1 MSKEYAKKVIELI
14 DKSPTAF
21 HVVENAKAILD
32 SQGFT
37 GLKES
42 DVWNLATGGK
52 YYVTRNDSS
61 IIAFTIPKKDYAGFR
76 IIASH
81 SDSPCPKLKE
91 DYEMD
96 RCGYVRLNVEK
107 YGGML
112 LAPWFDRPLSVA
124 GRILVRDEKE
134 ASGIKSVL
142 VNLEKDIA
150 VIPSLAIHM
159 NRDANSGYSYS
170 FQKDMLPIVST
181 SKDSNKG
188 SNKDLN
194 KDLKLDSKQD
204 SNKNENTGATIM
216 TLIAEAAGVKTEN
229 ILGNDLFLY
238 ISEKGK
244 VWGVRDEFIGSSRLD
259 DQECV
264 WCTLDGF
271 IDAANCSYSNESTAK
286 DASSDYV
293 SMICVFDNEE
303 VGSRTKQGADSDFL
317 ENLIDRINDNL
328 GRSREEYYT
337 AYANSFMISAD
348 NAHALHPAHAD
359 KYDPV
364 QSPKMNEGIVLKFS
378 ARQSYTTDAVSAA
391 FVKKLCED
399 SDIPYQIF
407 VNHSDEPGGSTLG
420 NISNSHVSINTADIG
435 LPQLAMHSSYETA
448 GVEDIDSLRGF
459 AKAFFNA

>member
-1 MSKEYAKKVIELI
+1 MGREYAEKILDII

-21 HVVENAKAILD
+21 HVVENAKNILD

-42 DVWNLATGGK
+42 EVWNLAEGGK

-61 IIAFTIPKKDYAGFR
+61 IIAFTVPKKDYTGFR

-134 ASGIKSVL
+134 ASGIKSL
-142 VNLEKDIA
+142 LDNLEKDIA

-181 SKDSNKG
+181 SKDSNK
-188 SNKDLN
+188 DR
-194 KDLKLDSKQD
+194 KLDSKQD
-204 SNKNENTGATIM
+204 SIKNEKTAATIM
-216 TLIAEAAGVKTEN
+216 SLIAEKAGVEKDS

-238 ISEKGK
+238 IREKGK
-244 VWGVRDEFIGSSRLD
+244 VWGVNDEFIGSSRLD

-271 IDAANCSYSNESTAK
+271 IDAANAGGSDVVNA
-286 DASSDYV
+286 ASSYV
-293 SMICVFDNEE
+293 NILCVFDNEE
-303 VGSRTKQGADSDFL
+303 VGSRTKQGADSNFL
-317 ENLIDRINDNL
+317 EKLIDRINDNL

-348 NAHALHPAHAD
+348 NAHALHPAHTD

-399 SDIPYQIF
+399 SGIHYQIF

-435 LPQLAMHSSYETA
+435 LAQLAMHSAYETA
-448 GVEDIDSLRGF
+448 GVEDVDSLRKF
-459 AKAFFNA
+459 AYAFYFK

>member
-1 MSKEYAKKVIELI
+1 MSKEYANDILNLI

-21 HVVENAKAILD
+21 HVVENAKSILD

-42 DVWNLATGGK
+42 EVWKLEEGGK

-61 IIAFTIPKKDYAGFR
+61 IIAFMIPNKDYKGFR

-96 RCGYVRLNVEK
+96 KCGYVRLNVEK

-124 GRILVRDEKE
+124 GRILVRDESE

-142 VNLEKDIA
+142 VNLDKDIA

-159 NRDANSGYSYS
+159 NRDANTGYSYS
-170 FQKDMLPIVST
+170 FQKDMLPIVSA
-181 SKDSNKG
+181 SGDSAKDK
-188 SNKDLN
+188 
-194 KDLKLDSKQD
+194 
-204 SNKNENTGATIM
+204 KNSIM
-216 TLIAEAAGVKTEN
+216 SLVAEASGVEKN
-229 ILGNDLFLY
+229 SILGNDLFLY
-238 ISEKGK
+238 IREKGK
-244 VWGVRDEFIGSSRLD
+244 VWGTSDEFIGSARLD

-271 IDAANCSYSNESTAK
+271 IDSMKNENSE
-286 DASSDYV
+286 YV
-293 SMICVFDNEE
+293 KMICVFDNEE
-303 VGSRTKQGADSDFL
+303 VGSRTKQGADSNLL
-317 ENLIDRINDNL
+317 ENLISRINDNL
-328 GRSREEYYT
+328 GRSREDYYT

-348 NAHALHPAHAD
+348 NAHALHPAHSD

-399 SDIPYQIF
+399 ESVPYQIF
-407 VNHSDEPGGSTLG
+407 VNHSDQPGGSTLG

-435 LPQLAMHSSYETA
+435 LPQLAMHSAYETA
-448 GVEDIDSLRGF
+448 GVEDIDSLRSF
-459 AKAFFNA
+459 SKAFFNA